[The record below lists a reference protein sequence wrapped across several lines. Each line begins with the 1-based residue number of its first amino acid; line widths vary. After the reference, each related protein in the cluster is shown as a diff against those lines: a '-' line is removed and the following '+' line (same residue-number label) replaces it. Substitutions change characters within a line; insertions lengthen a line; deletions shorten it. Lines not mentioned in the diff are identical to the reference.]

1 MNPASSKP
9 VSAQVLDAAIAW
21 QLSLDSGDG
30 DLVARE
36 AFSQW
41 LASDE
46 EHARAWRQLGL
57 LDQRV
62 SMTSGPARA
71 ALLQSREGIRR
82 QVRKLGSGVA
92 SIVAVIGLALFV
104 GDRYLPLDYWLAD
117 QRTATGEQRTLRLS
131 DGTLV
136 NLNTHSA
143 MDVRF
148 DEKQRLIILQ
158 EGEILVETGHGDARP
173 FIVETREGSMRALG
187 TRFLVKREEEGTR
200 LSVLQSAVAAH
211 PESSAEEQILREG
224 QQVLMRN
231 NGLGPIIAL
240 NLGADAWTRGMLVVD
255 NVRLE
260 DLVHEL
266 GRYRRGYVGVAPQVA
281 DLRITGSFPL
291 HDTDQALN
299 ALLPTL
305 PVQIE
310 QHTQWW
316 VTVASELAPAR
327 LRSRRKITR
336 TRPVGKMRGLL
347 RAPAGA
353 SSLGTTMQT
362 DLLNR
367 NYFHPALSLFDFRSA
382 LRQLRSIPFQEPL
395 YVPFARH
402 LVAPQFAGG
411 CHRPLHPFGQQPTG
425 RR

>member
-1 MNPASSKP
+1 MNPVSSKP

-21 QLSLDSGDG
+21 QLSLDSGTP
-30 DLVARE
+30 VERE
-36 AFSQW
+36 EFAKW
-41 LASDE
+41 HAAHE
-46 EHARAWRQLGL
+46 EHARAWRQLGM
-57 LDQRV
+57 LDQRFSV
-62 SMTSGPARA
+62 ASGPART
-71 ALLQSREGIRR
+71 ALLQSRESIRR
-82 QVRKLGSGVA
+82 RVRKLGSGVA
-92 SIVAVIGLALFV
+92 SIVAVLGLALFA
-104 GDRYLPLDYWLAD
+104 GDRYLPVDYWLAD

-131 DGTLV
+131 DGTLI

-143 MDVRF
+143 VDVRF
-148 DEKQRLIILQ
+148 DEKQRRVILQ

-211 PESSAEEQILREG
+211 PESSTEEQILNEG

-255 NVRLE
+255 NARLE

-266 GRYRRGYVGVAPQVA
+266 GRYRRGHLGVAPEIA

-291 HDTDQALN
+291 HDTDLALS

-310 QHTQWW
+310 QHTPWW
-316 VTVASELAPAR
+316 VTVAKADAKP
-327 LRSRRKITR
+327 
-336 TRPVGKMRGLL
+336 
-347 RAPAGA
+347 
-353 SSLGTTMQT
+353 
-362 DLLNR
+362 
-367 NYFHPALSLFDFRSA
+367 
-382 LRQLRSIPFQEPL
+382 
-395 YVPFARH
+395 
-402 LVAPQFAGG
+402 
-411 CHRPLHPFGQQPTG
+411 
-425 RR
+425 